1 VCLFVIFLSRS
12 NQVEEE
18 EEEKDKQDVLCET
31 LSSLSD
37 FRRTRHFQG
46 LKRRESEANLDLL
59 LSSGKLFQLL
69 MGAGSV

>member
-1 VCLFVIFLSRS
+1 M
-12 NQVEEE
+12 
-18 EEEKDKQDVLCET
+18 EEEKEREKNNNDVLCET

-59 LSSGKLFQLL
+59 LSSGRLFQLL
-69 MGAGSV
+69 MGAGRV